1 MADFSISKEALVF
14 LSSSAGGAL
23 IFFVYDLFRLLRKKV
38 DVGGVLVHIQDG
50 VFWLIAFS
58 IMFFVVFHV
67 NNGTVRFYELL
78 GAGLGALIYGFALS
92 SFVLKILGWLLT
104 IFTKIFRFFLKIL
117 LTPLY
122 FAYNI
127 LYRYICLILRPFM
140 RFGRFAVVRFRESVK
155 RTGRMIKKK

>member
-23 IFFVYDLFRLLRKKV
+23 IFFVYDLFRVLRKKV
-38 DVGGVLVHIQDG
+38 DTAGFLVHIQDG
-50 VFWLIAFS
+50 LFWLIAFA

-78 GAGLGALIYGFALS
+78 GAGLGATIYGFALS
-92 SFVLKILGWLLT
+92 SSVLKILNWLLV
-104 IFTKIFRFFLKIL
+104 IFSKIFRIFLKIL

-127 LYRYICLILRPFM
+127 LYRYICLILRPIM
-140 RFGRFAVVRFRESVK
+140 RFGRFATMRFSESVK

>member
-1 MADFSISKEALVF
+1 MSDFSISKEALVF
-14 LSSSAGGAL
+14 LASSAGGAL
-23 IFFVYDLFRLLRKKV
+23 IFFVYDLFRVLRKKV
-38 DVGGVLVHIQDG
+38 DAGGILIHIQDG
-50 VFWLIAFS
+50 IFWLIAFS

-78 GAGLGALIYGFALS
+78 GAGLGAAIYGFALS
-92 SFVLKILGWLLT
+92 SSVLKILNWLLT
-104 IFTKIFRFFLKIL
+104 VFSKIFRIFLKIL

-127 LYRYICLILRPFM
+127 LYRYICLILRPVM
-140 RFGRFAVVRFRESVK
+140 RFGRFVTVRFCESVK